1 MWGSEGPHV
10 ATGEYMITI
19 KHNAS
24 GEIKECTELEHFMMM
39 DSDDWEVVNK
49 PERARNEKGQLKAD
63 DPSTKKNEAYKDGV
77 GPKPTAK
84 SPINKIKKYLDAV
97 GIEYKTTHNT
107 KAKLLALI
115 DA

>member
-1 MWGSEGPHV
+1 
-10 ATGEYMITI
+10 MITI
-19 KHNAS
+19 KHSS
-24 GEIKECTELEHFMMM
+24 GETKTVTELEHFMMM
-39 DSDDWEVVNK
+39 DSEDWEVIE